1 MWIMVASGMACI
13 ILGALLWQIRVP
25 QTMITAIWPVRT
37 FYTVRAEIELDGAM
51 HVLEGTGSC
60 DWRWQIPL
68 PMVYYDLERLTF
80 EGGFLT
86 KVLSDG
92 RAIVIFPGRHC
103 IPRAD
108 KSLDPPP
115 GSYWRWSRVFNQPD
129 TLFYEVELTT
139 GEIRYPEGTRRDDFL
154 AREDVLPPVLLLD
167 DARQPKTIRYY
178 PNTKEHM
185 AGDCVSLRIA
195 GYRVTNHSGG
205 AITRHERDVPYLAD
219 LKATETWVG
228 YLARVIPFSR
238 FEPVPWVLARL
249 EQQPAFTPLPDVI
262 TTRGSLADWRIAPD
276 WDDAEART
284 KNPDDRWTLRDNATG
299 RKVAW
304 RELDLRRPPAREIAW
319 DQAGATVSFPP
330 RFIGTCHSV
339 VKLYPAPPMVSI
351 LADGKTIARDLPPPT
366 FLIEPRDRAL
376 AAIERESVSF
386 TPSGIDQ

>member
-1 MWIMVASGMACI
+1 
-13 ILGALLWQIRVP
+13 
-25 QTMITAIWPVRT
+25 
-37 FYTVRAEIELDGAM
+37 
-51 HVLEGTGSC
+51 
-60 DWRWQIPL
+60 
-68 PMVYYDLERLTF
+68 
-80 EGGFLT
+80 
-86 KVLSDG
+86 
-92 RAIVIFPGRHC
+92 
-103 IPRAD
+103 
-108 KSLDPPP
+108 
-115 GSYWRWSRVFNQPD
+115 
-129 TLFYEVELTT
+129 
-139 GEIRYPEGTRRDDFL
+139 
-154 AREDVLPPVLLLD
+154 
-167 DARQPKTIRYY
+167 
-178 PNTKEHM
+178 
-185 AGDCVSLRIA
+185 
-195 GYRVTNHSGG
+195 VTNHSGG

-262 TTRGSLADWRIAPD
+262 TTRGSLDDWRIAPD

-386 TPSGIDQ
+386 TPPGIDQ